1 MLTDVRKLQLKY
13 TILCYQKYVDKEVTT
28 IKIIVHF
35 SHTKAQPTKLECSQ
49 NNTLPPQK
57 KKQNKTKQKRE
68 TSNIALKELVKV
80 DCRLPVRVMWQKLNI
95 KVIQPFVRE

>member
-13 TILCYQKYVDKEVTT
+13 TISCYQKYVDKEVTT
-28 IKIIVHF
+28 IK
-35 SHTKAQPTKLECSQ
+35 
-49 NNTLPPQK
+49 
-57 KKQNKTKQKRE
+57 NKTKQKRE

>member
-1 MLTDVRKLQLKY
+1 MYRGQYMLTDVRKLQLKY
-13 TILCYQKYVDKEVTT
+13 TISCYQKYVDKEVTT
-28 IKIIVHF
+28 IK
-35 SHTKAQPTKLECSQ
+35 
-49 NNTLPPQK
+49 
-57 KKQNKTKQKRE
+57 NKTKQKRE

>member
-35 SHTKAQPTKLECSQ
+35 SDTKAQPTKLKCSQ
-49 NNTLPPQK
+49 DNTLPPPPRK
-57 KKQNKTKQKRE
+57 KTKQNKTKKRDIQHCSE
-68 TSNIALKELVKV
+68 GIGKQIV
-80 DCRLPVRVMWQKLNI
+80 DYQS
-95 KVIQPFVRE
+95 E